1 MKTGTGPYMQQAG
14 RGNGPKTGGNARMQ
28 PLMYN
33 GPLLP
38 DPTKPKKGTDT
49 DPGKGLIRP
58 GNAYQPKFQANVMGT
73 PTEIIPAG
81 PRQNPDTGENM
92 PLVYTSAARAN
103 ARPGSQVT
111 TRRITPESQNI
122 ARNRTNEPVATQT
135 TIGDGKMVKLAS
147 TNKLKSNFTD
157 YAKGR
162 PSFSNAARAAGMD
175 VSNINQAELASRITQ
190 ARNTNQWN
198 SGGRAA
204 LELQD
209 RIYDT
214 HRSDTTDIADL
225 NKIVLSNRTYE
236 KNQPTVSRLAP
247 KMYKKKK

>member
-1 MKTGTGPYMQQAG
+1 MKKTG
-14 RGNGPKTGGNARMQ
+14 RGVPMELQ
-28 PLMYN
+28 
-33 GPLLP
+33 GPLQHVP
-38 DPTKPKKGTDT
+38 GHEGGGTDT
-49 DPGKGLIRP
+49 DPGKGLTRP
-58 GNAYQPKFQANVMGT
+58 GNAYQPQFQANVMGT
-73 PTEIIPAG
+73 PTRIIPAG

-92 PLVYTSAARAN
+92 PLIYTSAR
-103 ARPGSQVT
+103 RDTDTPGSQVT

-122 ARNRTNEPVATQT
+122 ARNRTNESVATQT

-147 TNKLKSNFTD
+147 TNKLKSNFKD
-157 YAKGR
+157 YAQG
-162 PSFSNAARAAGMD
+162 SAAFSNAARAAGMD
-175 VSNINQAELASRITQ
+175 VSNINQAELTSRITQ

-214 HRSDTTDIADL
+214 HRRDTTDVADL
-225 NKIVLSNRTYE
+225 NRIVLSNRTYE
-236 KNQPTVSRLAP
+236 KNQPTLESTFP